1 MSNVIVLLPVYSKD
15 KLDFFISSFNSIARQ
30 TYLTHIL
37 ILIDGE
43 VENDMMNY
51 LKLVSNENKFVVTMF
66 FPTNRGLAAVLN
78 DGIRYC
84 MQQGYEFIAR
94 MDADDIALPERI
106 EKQINFMI
114 SHPEVDVVGGAIE
127 EIDEKGNPKNK
138 IVQYPLT
145 HQECYRFFSKRDPLA
160 HPAVMF
166 RKRFFEKAGWYD
178 EKYRKNQ
185 DTQLWYQG
193 FKNGCIFAN
202 LPDVIL
208 QFRVSDAFYKS
219 RRGGWKRALQ
229 MLKDRI
235 KINKELNYSR
245 IAYLYALGMF
255 FITIAP
261 TFVRKLAYKFLR

>member
-1 MSNVIVLLPVYSKD
+1 MNSIACLLPVYLNDLPQYVD
-15 KLDFFISSFNSIARQ
+15 KAIESLLKQTVKVDLIILCDGPIASELEQ
-30 TYLTHIL
+30 KLSNIQGPVKIL
-37 ILIDGE
+37 
-43 VENDMMNY
+43 
-51 LKLVSNENKFVVTMF
+51 K

-84 MQQGYEFIAR
+84 IQQGYEFIAR
-94 MDADDIALPERI
+94 MDADDIALPHRI
-106 EKQINFMI
+106 EKQINFLVN
-114 SHPEVDVVGGAIE
+114 HPEVDVVGGAIE
-127 EIDEKGNPKNK
+127 EIDEQGNPKNK
-138 IVQYPLT
+138 TIHYPLT
-145 HQECYRFFSKRDPLA
+145 HQDCYRFFSKRDPLA

-166 RKRFFEKAGWYD
+166 RKRFFEKAGWYN

-219 RRGGWKRALQ
+219 RRGGWRRALQ

-235 KINKELNYSR
+235 KINKDLNYSP
-245 IAYLYALGMF
+245 IANVYALGMF

-261 TFVRKLAYKFLR
+261 TFVRKLAYKILR